1 MPTSQAGSAAEPDA
15 SAPLA
20 ASNQAA
26 SAQATAFA
34 AADAAAD
41 AGDSPANQAHD
52 QHPRPTVPAHVA
64 AEQMSLPNDTSA
76 ADAMPSTSTVP
87 AIPFTMFG
95 QGSDDDFFADAGASQ
110 ESAPAVGSQSRHLP
124 SPAATNIPA
133 CLQDMLPT
141 PSQLLSQKS
150 APRQA
155 AALGSKPS
163 PLHSQ
168 PQPSLRHPIQL
179 QQDSGSLVPVKPQD
193 SGGLLPVK
201 PQRTDGLLPVR
212 PQGDLPSE
220 PNTSS
225 ETFRTAKHPVTLP
238 PPPAQQPPATAAS
251 QASPIAATAAIPPAS
266 TPVPEA
272 PSATSAVA
280 APVTLVEATGA
291 ASASHD
297 STSHVQP
304 TAVDHNAT
312 STAFDASMD
321 FAKEPQQ
328 ASLENLIPD
337 QSGCQEDLTPTD
349 VGFVPIPFGGSS
361 VNGPGFVAAA
371 MNTSFLGS
379 YVNVKDESGDSFF
392 DSIGTGN
399 LC

>member
-1 MPTSQAGSAAEPDA
+1 M
-15 SAPLA
+15 
-20 ASNQAA
+20 
-26 SAQATAFA
+26 
-34 AADAAAD
+34 
-41 AGDSPANQAHD
+41 
-52 QHPRPTVPAHVA
+52 
-64 AEQMSLPNDTSA
+64 
-76 ADAMPSTSTVP
+76 
-87 AIPFTMFG
+87 
-95 QGSDDDFFADAGASQ
+95 
-110 ESAPAVGSQSRHLP
+110 
-124 SPAATNIPA
+124 
-133 CLQDMLPT
+133 
-141 PSQLLSQKS
+141 
-150 APRQA
+150 
-155 AALGSKPS
+155 
-163 PLHSQ
+163 
-168 PQPSLRHPIQL
+168 
-179 QQDSGSLVPVKPQD
+179 PVKPQD
-193 SGGLLPVK
+193 TGGLLPVK

-266 TPVPEA
+266 APVPKA
-272 PSATSAVA
+272 PSATSAAAAAAAANLPA
-280 APVTLVEATGA
+280 APITLVEATGA

-304 TAVDHNAT
+304 TAVEHNAT

-328 ASLENLIPD
+328 ASLEGLVLD
-337 QSGCQEDLTPTD
+337 QSGCQEDLAQTD

-371 MNTSFLGS
+371 MDTSFLGS
-379 YVNVKDESGDSFF
+379 YVDVKDECGDSFF
-392 DSIGTGN
+392 DSIGSGN